1 LPVSTSEWHKWLVGI
16 VYAEVEVERD
26 RGPRARVRFLVD
38 SGAAYAV
45 LPFEVWQ
52 KLGLKAKRTL
62 DFSLADG
69 TTIRRRLSECRFRY
83 QGLDA
88 ASPVV
93 LGEPG
98 DAALLGTVTLENL
111 GLVLNPFDRTLGPMR
126 LTLAS
131 VPARA
136 GYP

>member
-1 LPVSTSEWHKWLVGI
+1 MGA
-16 VYAEVEVERD
+16 VYVDVEVGRD
-26 RGPRARVRFLVD
+26 RGQRERLRFLVD
-38 SGAAYAV
+38 SGAAYSV
-45 LPFEVWQ
+45 LRSRVWQ
-52 KLGLKAKRTL
+52 KLGLRAKRVL

-69 TTIRRRLSECRFRY
+69 TLVRRRLSECRFRY
-83 QGLDA
+83 EGLDA

-98 DAALLGTVTLENL
+98 DLALLGTVTLENL
-111 GLVLNPFDRTLGPMR
+111 GLVLNPFDRTLSPMR

-136 GYP
+136 GYSAEL